1 MAATAD
7 FGRIVVLK
15 KDGSEGAFFCVQ
27 NQDITIG
34 RDKEADI
41 RIKIT
46 TVSKTHARI
55 YVDENGN
62 CNLLHLSKTNPTV
75 VNGECISN
83 INSTVALVDGDKF
96 VVGEREFL
104 YQSNK
109 KSPTAG
115 SIAAHANMV
124 IKHVPVLE
132 TIDESQTLDFAKLKK
147 GTGSPSASSKAKK
160 PLTPIAENVEV
171 GSSSTGDVDENV
183 VVSATDNV
191 NNVVTEV
198 PVAVAS
204 TAKQTNAKINPS
216 ILAAINQR
224 RKSYG
229 AVKEVEEVVVEPS
242 SSVPTAGAPVASR
255 PSHHATLMAAI
266 SSRRKSYSKPT
277 DTTVPESSSSSS
289 TSATKPVTTT
299 GPAPCLSANVSLL
312 QAIAARRGSLRP
324 VVPSSA
330 DKDKQ
335 PAAAVVAV
343 KTPSKIPR
351 ASRTPKTATT
361 PAKTPKGRT
370 PAKTATPAPVA
381 DAPVVAKEEV
391 VQMAVEEEQPAAA
404 AASATPKKTPAKS
417 PKGRTPAKAAT
428 PAPAPAADA
437 PVVAEEEVVQMAV
450 EEEQPVSSMS
460 PKKTPAKSPKG
471 RTPAKAATPAPVEEV
486 AIISTSAAKTP
497 SKTPLK
503 TPKSTPARSPM
514 PRSPVCPPAP
524 VVVVAEEDIIVVQEQ
539 QEVVM
544 ASTTAEKEEDA
555 VAEEEEQPVVDVSSP
570 AAVESVEGEGE
581 ACAASLEQEEV
592 VAAEEQMVADDV
604 EPVVAESLSSL
615 SPLRRAVESRRK
627 SVNRLSLSAAMATTE
642 VVDTTTTIAAVDA
655 SATASPVPVPAP
667 VAVVVVC
674 RDTQKLFTS
683 ERPRSDRRA
692 SLSSARDSASASH
705 PLSTTTT
712 TTTTTTQKR
721 KSIAAPHFRSVA
733 REMAPS
739 SLIPAPATTE
749 VAEGEGCAEE
759 ELGEENGTI
768 AMVESSEPMLQ
779 AERCD
784 YVEVDEEVVVT
795 GSQVAAPSDLLE
807 ASSASSSSADD
818 EMVTTTITTTPL
830 P

>member
-171 GSSSTGDVDENV
+171 GSSSTGDVDENA

-229 AVKEVEEVVVEPS
+229 AVKEAEEVVVEPS

-361 PAKTPKGRT
+361 PAKT
-370 PAKTATPAPVA
+370 
-381 DAPVVAKEEV
+381 
-391 VQMAVEEEQPAAA
+391 
-404 AASATPKKTPAKS
+404 
-417 PKGRTPAKAAT
+417 
-428 PAPAPAADA
+428 
-437 PVVAEEEVVQMAV
+437 
-450 EEEQPVSSMS
+450 
-460 PKKTPAKSPKG
+460 PKG